1 MKLRSIVAV
10 LGATLLGLG
19 FAVVPGSAQQLRTP
33 GARLPIAGAGL
44 NPAVSSYRR
53 GVRTEENRRELI
65 IRRLDVSAT
74 IRGAIAETEIDI
86 AFAARKGDDASEAWF
101 HLDLPKGA
109 IVTGYALDIDGA
121 MIDGVLVDQPK
132 ARAVYEAKVRQGI
145 DPGIGEVDR
154 TGGFNVRVFPVD
166 SVKGRRIRLRFVA
179 PVGPDFTVP
188 IAVPA
193 TTGAWSVQVNGLT
206 DGAGAALGDRWLAV
220 AGSIGRADGTG
231 ALRTALRL
239 RPQTNAAST
248 SRHPTTGE
256 LFWQVSGTLPGTER
270 PTGGT
275 MRVYW
280 DRSRSMREIERGM
293 ILTQVRNSIASLR
306 PQSIEL
312 VDYNSQ
318 RATRTV
324 VADFEALQARV
335 RTFRYAGASGYA
347 ALANDAAVDTCLLV
361 SDGRVTLG
369 DSAAFMPP
377 CRLIALPAGEQA
389 DRAALAA
396 LAERNGGF
404 LVDPRRALNWRASRV
419 ERVIDAAGRSLE
431 FTALPTT
438 GGQYRVAVANPSA
451 SPLRIVV
458 GGQVK
463 PAPTPTAAATAA
475 FAGEAVL
482 LASRRLA
489 ALEGNADRDAF
500 VALSR
505 RYSVASETLSFIV
518 LETVDDYVQADIDPP
533 ATYPQLAEYRVR
545 KAAAAKG
552 LAEQKSGRFDA
563 LLIAWRDEVLWW
575 ETKFDPYARPPKA
588 AEPRRNTGGDNM
600 VLPAPMSAPPPPP
613 GTQRCPDGSVIR
625 SADRCPPPP
634 PPPPPPPEP
643 ERDGP
648 DDAADAIVTTGTRI
662 ARPNLEAPSPVTTV
676 SAEQFDLTGSV
687 TVETLLN
694 DLPQLIPGNS
704 RTSTAEILPS
714 ARQADRAY
722 LKAFDRDP
730 AAFDRLFAEWEDKAG
745 GAPIFYFDVA
755 DWLHAKGRRAKAVE
769 TLLSALDLPSAN
781 GVTMGIVA
789 ARLQRWGE
797 HDLAIALRERQLL
810 AESDRPQVRRLL
822 ALAVAARATANSAT
836 ARADYACAI
845 AMLVEFA
852 LSPVEPQWQGIDIIA
867 LREAN
872 ALIPRLVALGGSVD
886 LDPRL
891 VKNLDSD
898 LRIVIDWSTDDTDL
912 DLWVDQP
919 NGERA
924 IYNHPRTIIGGRLSN
939 DMTNGY
945 GPEEY
950 WLRNAP
956 IGTFRV
962 STNSYRSDRIDPN
975 GKPRLH
981 LRLIRDFGRPTE
993 REDAVDLEMGGEV
1006 KSSEIGRVTIGARR

>member
-10 LGATLLGLG
+10 LGATLIGLGL
-19 FAVVPGSAQQLRTP
+19 AAVPGSAQQLRTP
-33 GARLPIAGAGL
+33 GTQLPAAGAGL
-44 NPAVSSYRR
+44 NPAISSYRR
-53 GVRTEENRRELI
+53 GVRTEENRRDLI

-74 IRGAIAETEIDI
+74 IRGAIAETEIDM

-109 IVTGYALDIDGA
+109 NVTGYALDVDGT

-132 ARAVYEAKVRQGI
+132 ARAVYESKVRQGI

-179 PVGPDFTVP
+179 PVGTDFAIP

-193 TTGAWSVQVNGLT
+193 TTGAWSVRVDGLS

-220 AGSIGRADGTG
+220 AGSVARADGTG
-231 ALRTALRL
+231 SLRTALRL

-256 LFWQVSGTLPGTER
+256 LFWQVSGTLPSTER

-280 DRSRSMREIERGM
+280 DRSRSMREIERGT
-293 ILTQVRNSIASLR
+293 ILTQIRDSIASLR

-318 RATRTV
+318 RATRTLV
-324 VADFEALQARV
+324 TDFEALQARV
-335 RTFRYAGASGYA
+335 RTLRYTGASGYA
-347 ALANDAAVDTCLLV
+347 ALATDGAANTCLLI

-369 DSAAFMPP
+369 DSAAFTPP
-377 CRLIALPAGEQA
+377 CRLIAVPAGEQA

-404 LVDPRRALNWRASRV
+404 LVDPRRAVNWRASRV

-431 FTALPTT
+431 FTALPSAA
-438 GGQYRVAVANPSA
+438 GQYRVAVANPSA
-451 SPLRIVV
+451 SPLRVVV

-463 PAPTPTAAATAA
+463 PAPTPTATAA

-518 LETVDDYVQADIDPP
+518 LETVNDYVESDIDPP

-552 LAEQKSGRFDA
+552 LAERNSGRFDA
-563 LLIAWRDEVLWW
+563 VLIAWRDEVLWW

-588 AEPRRNTGGDNM
+588 AEPRRETSAVDANM
-600 VLPAPMSAPPPPP
+600 AMPALAS
-613 GTQRCPDGSVIR
+613 
-625 SADRCPPPP
+625 PPP

-643 ERDGP
+643 ERDG
-648 DDAADAIVTTGTRI
+648 DGSADADAVGVNGARI

-676 SAEQFDLTGSV
+676 SAEQFDLTGTV

-730 AAFDRLFAEWEDKAG
+730 AAFDRLFAEWEIKAG
-745 GAPIFYFDVA
+745 GVPIFYFDVA
-755 DWLHAKGRRAKAVE
+755 DWLHAKGRRAEAVE

-797 HDLAIALRERQLL
+797 HDLAIAMRERQLL
-810 AESDRPQVRRLL
+810 ANSDRPQVRRLL
-822 ALAVAARATANSAT
+822 ALATAARAAASSAT
-836 ARADYACAI
+836 AKADYARAI
-845 AMLVEFA
+845 AMLVEVA
-852 LSPVEPQWQGIDIIA
+852 LSPVEPRWQGIDIIA

-872 ALIPRLVALGGSVD
+872 AFIPRLVALGGSVE

-924 IYNHPRTIIGGRLSN
+924 IYSHPRTIIGGRLSN

-993 REDAVDLEMGGEV
+993 REDAIDLEMGGEV
-1006 KSSEIGRVTIGARR
+1006 KTSEISRVTIGARR